1 MKKTCLA
8 ALTICLAGMAP
19 LAQAEVGMGIRV
31 GPFTGLGAD
40 VDIGLTENLNLRLGY
55 NWLGYDE
62 ELEDTDVTYD
72 AELQVN
78 SFSAML
84 DWHAFAGGFRF
95 SFGAFSSGPKLDL
108 VGTPTGG
115 TYEIGDNTYTA
126 AQIGDLRGE
135 IEIGDSISPYFG
147 IGYGN
152 AVKGNSSVTFL
163 FDLGVIYTDEPKVT
177 LTARCGTG
185 VSPIVCAQIQ
195 SDVNTEIAEIKE
207 DAKDFEFYPVISIGI
222 GIRF

>member
-8 ALTICLAGMAP
+8 ALALCLASMAP
-19 LAQAEVGMGIRV
+19 LAQADVGMGLR
-31 GPFTGLGAD
+31 GGTTGIVAD
-40 VDIGLTENLNLRLGY
+40 VDIGLTEKLNVRLGY
-55 NWLGYDE
+55 SWLGQYDYE
-62 ELEDTDVTYD
+62 FEDTDITYN
-72 AELQVN
+72 AELEVSN
-78 SFSAML
+78 FSAML
-84 DWHAFAGGFRF
+84 DWHAFGGGFRF
-95 SFGAFSSGPKLDL
+95 SLGAFSSGPTLEII
-108 VGTPTGG
+108 GTPTGG
-115 TYEIGDNTYTA
+115 TYEIGDSTYTA

-152 AVKGNSSVTFL
+152 AAKGNSRVTFL

-185 VSPIVCAQIQ
+185 VSPTVCAQIQ
-195 SDVNTEIAEIKE
+195 NDVNIEIAEIKE